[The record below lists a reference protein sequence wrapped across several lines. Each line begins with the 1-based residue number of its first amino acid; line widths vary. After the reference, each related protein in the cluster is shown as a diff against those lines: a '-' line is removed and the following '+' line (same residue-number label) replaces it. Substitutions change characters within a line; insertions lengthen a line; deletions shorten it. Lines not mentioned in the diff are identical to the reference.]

1 MHEHAIIDD
10 LNMLDRDALMTKMT
24 SELPY
29 ISGSM
34 GLTTTGIC
42 IRMGLDKERLSLI
55 VSGKR
60 KMKWSEYMSLLFF
73 FWNDKKGREIIA
85 EKGFFPEELKRA
97 MAINRNEHE

>member
-1 MHEHAIIDD
+1 MYEHAIIDD

-42 IRMGLDKERLSLI
+42 IRTGLDEERLSLI